1 MSFFRSS
8 GLLRHAVLIAAAC
21 AASLLQA
28 SAQTSSPVVALQES
42 LQKSIARL
50 EPSLVPIVGIGKSG
64 PMVIGTGFFVSSDG
78 EFITAAHV
86 LRQGKEV
93 EIKALVPGDSGER
106 QLATVEL
113 VAADD
118 QRELALCRISQET
131 HHSGYV
137 PVTLASSVNVIPG
150 TLVVVSGFPLAARN
164 NSSHIGMIS
173 SRSAGSE
180 PLEIAATINEGESG
194 APIMRWDTGVVVGM
208 VASVRTASTYVGAA
222 RGVEEQ
228 NSGLALGSRSEW
240 ISALITRAHQ
250 SAEPH

>member
-21 AASLLQA
+21 AAWLVQA

-106 QLATVEL
+106 QL
-113 VAADD
+113 
-118 QRELALCRISQET
+118 
-131 HHSGYV
+131 
-137 PVTLASSVNVIPG
+137 
-150 TLVVVSGFPLAARN
+150 
-164 NSSHIGMIS
+164 
-173 SRSAGSE
+173 
-180 PLEIAATINEGESG
+180 
-194 APIMRWDTGVVVGM
+194 
-208 VASVRTASTYVGAA
+208 
-222 RGVEEQ
+222 
-228 NSGLALGSRSEW
+228 
-240 ISALITRAHQ
+240 
-250 SAEPH
+250 